1 MAPGASDPPHRTL
14 KVKCAT
20 WDQVE
25 AFYARKVHS
34 DGRLPMRVPFA
45 AHVGDRVSLALQLP
59 GGLVVSIDGDVIEAE
74 PAADGKRSAM
84 VLAVHGMTA
93 ELRQRLAA
101 LVEDG
106 RAGGQSSGEL
116 VPPPSDEPPA
126 AQPADVPV
134 DERVPPPSPIEA
146 EAVSPEERG
155 VFAALETD
163 LRDVREGAAHEVL
176 GVAWDAGVADVR
188 GAYFGLTKRYH
199 PDIYARY
206 RSRPILDMAQ
216 EIFILVNRAYD
227 RMRDAAVE
235 AGAGIVAGPALLPHS
250 GWLVADF
257 ADLGEQADK
266 PKPAPL
272 PAKRSRA
279 ESSPGILTGLF
290 AEAAGTDP
298 DAAADPGAQ
307 AIDSDDDVLDQA
319 RALLAAEEH
328 DNARSLLAGAL
339 KRSPRNRSLRA
350 LYYVAFGRKLMAEGD
365 GVKAIAQFEAAIA
378 HDRSCAEARASIDAA
393 RGEPAKKTGLFKRLF
408 R

>member
-1 MAPGASDPPHRTL
+1 MAPGASDHPHRTL

-25 AFYARKVHS
+25 AFYARKVRS
-34 DGRLPMRVPFA
+34 DGRLPMRVPFT

-59 GGLVVSIDGDVIEAE
+59 SGLAVSIDGDVIEAE
-74 PAADGKRSAM
+74 PAADGKRSAV

-93 ELRQRLAA
+93 ELRQRLGA
-101 LVEDG
+101 LVEEG

-134 DERVPPPSPIEA
+134 DELVPPPSPIEA
-146 EAVSPEERG
+146 ESVSPEERG

-176 GVAWDAGVADVR
+176 GVAWDAAVGDVR

-199 PDIYARY
+199 PDVYARY

-235 AGAGIVAGPALLPHS
+235 SGAGIVAGPALLPHS

-257 ADLGEQADK
+257 ADLGEQPDT

-279 ESSPGILTGLF
+279 ESSPGILSGLF
-290 AEAAGTDP
+290 AEAAGTD
-298 DAAADPGAQ
+298 AGAE
-307 AIDSDDDVLDQA
+307 AIDSDDDLMDQA
-319 RALLAAEEH
+319 RELLAADQH
-328 DNARSLLAGAL
+328 DEARTLLAGAL
-339 KRSPRNRSLRA
+339 KRSPRNRPLRA
-350 LYYVAFGRKLMAEGD
+350 LYHVAFGRKLMAEGE

-378 HDRSCAEARASIDAA
+378 HDRMCAEARASLEAA